1 MIVVDRMFCKYLGVW
16 LGGLVN
22 IISMLLSVVNSFKVK
37 IIFREDINF
46 NVMELL
52 MKCLVKRVVNINI
65 ILIIMYE
72 FSNKIK
78 VFLLILFIVLVNI
91 GRFIFIVILENMFK
105 IVNIMFCVVF
115 WKWNVFDV
123 LVVLFFFFWDL
134 FLIFFFIRGGV
145 FLWFMLWIEMRYIFL
160 EFDIFFFCCFNEYY
174 VKCEKIV
181 SVVNYFNKFRYI
193 YRDERWFIMS
203 WDNLILE
210 YFNFKIIWIYL
221 LIVMWCLFWGW
232 YIFFNY
238 M

>member
-91 GRFIFIVILENMFK
+91 GRFIFMVMLENMFK
-105 IVNIMFCVVF
+105 VVNIMFCVVL

-134 FLIFFFIRGGV
+134 FLIFFFIRGDV

-160 EFDIFFFCCFNEYY
+160 EFDIFFY
-174 VKCEKIV
+174 VVLINIV
-181 SVVNYFNKFRYI
+181 WNVRN
-193 YRDERWFIMS
+193 
-203 WDNLILE
+203 
-210 YFNFKIIWIYL
+210 
-221 LIVMWCLFWGW
+221 
-232 YIFFNY
+232 
-238 M
+238 

>member
-91 GRFIFIVILENMFK
+91 GRFIFIVIFENMFK
-105 IVNIMFCVVF
+105 VVNIMFCVVF
-115 WKWNVFDV
+115 IWCFYCF
-123 LVVLFFFFWDL
+123 VLFFFRFVFD
-134 FLIFFFIRGGV
+134 FFF
-145 FLWFMLWIEMRYIFL
+145 Y
-160 EFDIFFFCCFNEYY
+160 
-174 VKCEKIV
+174 
-181 SVVNYFNKFRYI
+181 
-193 YRDERWFIMS
+193 
-203 WDNLILE
+203 
-210 YFNFKIIWIYL
+210 
-221 LIVMWCLFWGW
+221 
-232 YIFFNY
+232 
-238 M
+238 